1 MNGLGLAP
9 LILTQCGEDITFQF
23 GSFSMLV
30 KKVSTGQ
37 MWKSEETGEIFMVT
51 SLYKEVLAS
60 YALLRM
66 VGQAGSEKK
75 KRAKVVRTES
85 GEGISGFSI
94 ADLV

>member
-1 MNGLGLAP
+1 MV
-9 LILTQCGEDITFQF
+9 
-23 GSFSMLV
+23 V
-30 KKVSTGQ
+30 KKVSAGQ
-37 MWKSEETGEIFMVT
+37 MWKSEESGEVFMVT

-66 VGQAGSEKK
+66 VGQTGSEKK

-85 GEGISGFSI
+85 GEGILGFSI